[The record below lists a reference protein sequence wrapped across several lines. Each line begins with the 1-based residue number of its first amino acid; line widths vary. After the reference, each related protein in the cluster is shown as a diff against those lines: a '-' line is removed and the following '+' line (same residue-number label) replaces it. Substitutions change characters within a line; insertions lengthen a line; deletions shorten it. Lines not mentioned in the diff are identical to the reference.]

1 MKEIEHASK
10 IRNRIIDCFETAN
23 IPGQSENEIERL
35 LHFAVVG
42 GGPSGIEFAASL
54 HDFLDDDMR
63 EAYPDLTKHVHVTV
77 VEAMDG
83 ILRAFDPG
91 LVKYTEGEL
100 QREKIDL
107 WTNTFVSR
115 VGPKSFDV
123 KRKGEKEKIN
133 VPCGMVVWVAG
144 IGTRPVVSSLAKSIG
159 KESGQNSRRGLV
171 VNEFMQVKG
180 APHVWALGDCAVSGL
195 PPTAQ
200 VAAQQGLYLG
210 RLHNKISSNI

>member
-1 MKEIEHASK
+1 
-10 IRNRIIDCFETAN
+10 
-23 IPGQSENEIERL
+23 
-35 LHFAVVG
+35 
-42 GGPSGIEFAASL
+42 
-54 HDFLDDDMR
+54 MR

-115 VGPKSFDV
+115 VGPESFDV
-123 KRKGEKEKIN
+123 KKKGEKEKRN

-180 APHVWALGDCAVSGL
+180 APHV
-195 PPTAQ
+195 
-200 VAAQQGLYLG
+200 
-210 RLHNKISSNI
+210 